1 LLAKAFKSLRG
12 KDATNT
18 KGKVINMFVP
28 PVKEMLFILHDVLG
42 FSHEDLDFETCESVL
57 KEAAK
62 LASEKIAPTNSS
74 GDAQGV
80 RLENGQVRMAD
91 GFKDAYAAYC
101 DGGWNALPFS
111 PEYEGQGLPWAL
123 AFPVQ
128 EMWQGANMSFGLCPI
143 LNNSAVEA
151 ISVHGSDEQKATYL
165 PKLVSGEWTGT
176 MNITEPQAGSDLGGI
191 STCAVPQEDGTYK
204 LTGQKIFITYGDHD
218 LTDNIIHLVLARIEG
233 SREGAAGIS
242 MFIVPKKLESGEA
255 NGVKCIGLEHKLGIH
270 ASPTC
275 TMSFDGATGYLV
287 GRKNVGLKYM
297 FTMMQNARLAVG
309 LQGVGVAERAYQDA
323 YAYAHER
330 RQGKASNDEGS
341 KSSMI
346 SQHPDVR
353 RMLMDM
359 HARTMS
365 GRLIAYSAAIA
376 LDQAAQGDKQAA
388 AMADF
393 LTPVVKS
400 WCSDMAVE
408 VASIGIQVHG
418 GMGFMEESSAAQYY
432 RDARVLPI
440 YEGTNGI
447 QASDFIFR
455 KVARDKAVLM
465 TGLIAQM
472 DGLISD
478 NYLAE
483 LSAAT
488 QRILALNSN
497 DERDAIAWVATPY
510 LKAFAYIYGGALLT
524 KAAKA
529 NPNFQLQSGYNIKEL
544 SDFYAISVMPLGR
557 AHLSSVI

>member
-1 LLAKAFKSLRG
+1 
-12 KDATNT
+12 
-18 KGKVINMFVP
+18 MFTP

-42 FSHEDLDFETCESVL
+42 FSHEELDSETCEAVL
-57 KEAAK
+57 EEAAK
-62 LASEKIAPTNSS
+62 LASEQIAPTNLS

-80 RLENGQVRMAD
+80 RLEDGQVKTAD
-91 GFKDAYAAYC
+91 GFKEAYDAYRE
-101 DGGWNALPFS
+101 GGWNALPFS
-111 PEYEGQGLPWAL
+111 PEYEGQGLPWGL

-151 ISVHGSDEQKATYL
+151 ISAHGSDEQKETYL
-165 PKLVSGEWTGT
+165 TKLVSGEWTGT

-218 LTDNIIHLVLARIEG
+218 LTDNIIHLVLARVEG
-233 SREGAAGIS
+233 AREGAAGIS
-242 MFIVPKKLESGEA
+242 MFIVPKRLGSGEV

-275 TMSFDGATGYLV
+275 TMSFDGAIGYLV

-323 YAYAHER
+323 YAYAHQR
-330 RQGKASNDEGS
+330 RQGKASNNEGNKPS
-341 KSSMI
+341 AI
-346 SQHPDVR
+346 AQHPDVR

-359 HARTMS
+359 HSRTFA

-376 LDQAAQGDKQAA
+376 LDQAAAGDKQAA
-388 AMADF
+388 ARADF
-393 LTPVVKS
+393 LTPAVKS

-418 GMGFMEESSAAQYY
+418 GMGFMEESAAAQYY

-447 QASDFIFR
+447 QASDFAFR
-455 KVARDKAVLM
+455 KVARDKAALM
-465 TGLIAQM
+465 MSFIENMEGFVGEDYVADLT
-472 DGLISD
+472 
-478 NYLAE
+478 
-483 LSAAT
+483 AAT
-488 QRILALNSN
+488 QHIVALNS
-497 DERDAIAWVATPY
+497 DGKRDDVSWVATPY
-510 LKAFAYIYGGALLT
+510 LKAFAYIYGGALLA
-524 KAAKA
+524 KAAQA
-529 NPNFQLQSGYNIKEL
+529 NPEFQLQSGYSIQEL
-544 SDFYAISVMPLGR
+544 SDFYAKNVMPIGR
-557 AHLSSVI
+557 AQLTAML